1 MKKSW
6 KIVIIKGVCPSLKFE
21 DAQCDLPALER
32 AHWLKFRL
40 WDIILD
46 NKHDNFKIFWT
57 FENFVNFGIRFE
69 SYQYSVYKKSLLFT
83 GILCHLT
90 ANACC
95 EFFSICRETFPA
107 ANQILIFLKKPENWF
122 WTQTMLKAYRVKHGN
137 DRFDH

>member
-69 SYQYSVYKKSLLFT
+69 SYQYSVYKKV
-83 GILCHLT
+83 LT
-90 ANACC
+90 IYRDTLSSNSKCVLWV
-95 EFFSICRETFPA
+95 FFNLPWDFSSSQSDC
-107 ANQILIFLKKPENWF
+107 NFLKKAGKLVLNSGFVRGLPK
-122 WTQTMLKAYRVKHGN
+122 KAWKWRI
-137 DRFDH
+137 RR